1 MTEMHRIRQTGAGL
15 IASLAIAWAV
25 SAHAET
31 LEEALAKAYAT
42 NPTLLAGQAR
52 LRATDEGVSQALS
65 GWRPTLTFTGSA
77 GVQQQNSNATLPTTE
92 HRQPREGAL
101 QLTQP
106 LYRGGRTTAGTEQA
120 ENNVL
125 AERGRLS
132 NTEQTL
138 FLNVITAY
146 MNVVEAQ
153 SVLDLNRSN
162 EQRLKREL
170 DATNDRFNVGELTRT
185 DVAQAEARLSGAV
198 SDRIQAEGDLASARA
213 VYQTQVGELPG
224 SLANPPDP
232 VGTLPANLDD
242 TISAALASNPNVI
255 TADYT
260 ERASKANIDVVR
272 GALLPSLNLTG
283 TAQHE
288 DDTLSTPDKWR
299 DTLTA
304 LIQLNI
310 PIYQGG
316 AVWSQLRQAYETDR
330 QNQQL
335 LDQARRD
342 ARELATRSWDAWQ
355 TARSRVNSLRD
366 QTQANELALN
376 GVRQEA
382 LLGSRT
388 VLDVLNAEQELL
400 NSQVALVRADH
411 DAVIAAYQVR
421 QAVGTLTA
429 QGMSLP
435 VALYNPDQNYHQVR
449 NKWIG
454 VGKD

>member
-1 MTEMHRIRQTGAGL
+1 MACC
-15 IASLAIAWAV
+15 V

-42 NPTLLAGQAR
+42 NPNLLAGQAR
-52 LRATDEGVSQALS
+52 LRATDEGVAQALS
-65 GWRPTLTFTGSA
+65 GWRPTLTITGSA
-77 GVQQQNSNATLPTTE
+77 GVQQQNSNASFPTE
-92 HRQPREGAL
+92 QHRQPRQGAL
-101 QLTQP
+101 QLNQP

-120 ENNVL
+120 EDNVL
-125 AERGRLS
+125 AERGRLA

-138 FLNVITAY
+138 FFNVVTAY
-146 MNVVEAQ
+146 MNVVQAQ

-213 VYQTQVGELPG
+213 VYQTQVGELPS

-232 VGTLPANLDD
+232 AGTLPANLND
-242 TISAALASNPNVI
+242 TISTALANNPNVI
-255 TADYT
+255 TADFVQQ
-260 ERASKANIDVVR
+260 ASHANIDVVR

-283 TAQHE
+283 TLQHE
-288 DDTLSTPDKWR
+288 DDTLSTADKWR
-299 DTLTA
+299 DTATA
-304 LIQLNI
+304 LVQLNV
-310 PIYQGG
+310 PIYEGG
-316 AVWSQLRQAYETDR
+316 VVWSQLRQAYETDR
-330 QNQQL
+330 QNRQL

-355 TARSRVNSLRD
+355 TARSRVGSLRD
-366 QTQANELALN
+366 QVQANQLALD

-421 QAVGTLTA
+421 SAVGTLTA

-435 VALYNPDQNYHQVR
+435 VTLYDPSQNYRQVR

-454 VGKD
+454 VGKE

>member
-1 MTEMHRIRQTGAGL
+1 MNPIRQTGAGL
-15 IASLAIAWAV
+15 VVSLAIACSV

-31 LEEALAKAYAT
+31 LEDALAKAYTT

-77 GVQQQNSNATLPTTE
+77 GVQQQNSNSSFPTE
-92 HRQPREGAL
+92 QHRQPRQGAL
-101 QLTQP
+101 QLNQP

-125 AERGRLS
+125 AERGRLA

-146 MNVVEAQ
+146 MNVVQAQ

-162 EQRLKREL
+162 EERLKREL

-213 VYQTQVGELPG
+213 VYQTQVGELPA
-224 SLANPPDP
+224 SLVNPADP
-232 VGTLPANLDD
+232 AGTLPANLDD
-242 TISAALASNPNVI
+242 TISTALANNPNVI

-260 ERASKANIDVVR
+260 ERASKSNIDVVR

-310 PIYQGG
+310 PIYEGG
-316 AVWSQLRQAYETDR
+316 VVWSQLRQAYETDR
-330 QNQQL
+330 QNQRL

-366 QTQANELALN
+366 QVQANQLALD

-429 QGMSLP
+429 QGLSLP
-435 VALYNPDQNYHQVR
+435 VALYDPNQNYRQVR

-454 VGKD
+454 VGKE